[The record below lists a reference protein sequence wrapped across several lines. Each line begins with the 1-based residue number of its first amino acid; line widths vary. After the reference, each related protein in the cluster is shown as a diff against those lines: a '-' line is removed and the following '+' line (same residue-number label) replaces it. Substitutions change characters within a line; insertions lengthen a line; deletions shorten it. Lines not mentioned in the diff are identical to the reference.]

1 MAAGSSVTRS
11 AVNGNAAARRTKWK
25 PPGWGFASWSSSN
38 WLCIWPGLVRL
49 WLKGDFFSLLVASSF
64 ALLLNLSLLSTF
76 VWTQWLGEYFPA
88 ISWPVLLAFWVG
100 SLIVSRR
107 ALVEFESN
115 TATHKH
121 SDALFIAAQ
130 TEYLKKNWI
139 EAEALLTRR
148 LRNSPRDIESRIL
161 LASVLRRLQR
171 FDQAKKHLIQ
181 LGKFDESAVWRE
193 EIEQLFDSLRGDV
206 ELLTNS
212 QTDNDR
218 SLDDDETDIA
228 TNETVKPESESLD
241 SESNNEIQ
249 ILTNETTIE
258 KVIKA
263 NSETG
268 SSKSNQRRAA

>member
-1 MAAGSSVTRS
+1 
-11 AVNGNAAARRTKWK
+11 
-25 PPGWGFASWSSSN
+25 
-38 WLCIWPGLVRL
+38 L
-49 WLKGDFFSLLVASSF
+49 WLKGDFFSLLIASSF

-88 ISWPVLLAFWVG
+88 ISWPVLLAYWIG

-107 ALVEFESN
+107 SLAEFESN

-139 EAEALLTRR
+139 EAEALLMRR

-171 FDQAKKHLIQ
+171 FDQAKKHLVQ
-181 LGKFDESAVWRE
+181 LGKFDESAFWRE
-193 EIEQLFDSLRGDV
+193 EIEQLFVSLRGDI
-206 ELLTNS
+206 ELETNS
-212 QTDNDR
+212 QANHDRTPDNH
-218 SLDDDETDIA
+218 ETDIA
-228 TNETVKPESESLD
+228 KNETVKLDSDSLD
-241 SESNNEIQ
+241 SNSNTEIQ

-258 KVIKA
+258 QVIDA
-263 NSETG
+263 NPETG
-268 SSKSNQRRAA
+268 SSESKQRRAA